1 MSDLKYQKF
10 PLQARRGVKG
20 WESLEAKSFSGRFC
34 LCTCVGESGKSAYL
48 RLYVD
53 YFRLGHLMTP
63 QIRQHLIKITRIICF
78 RQFIS
83 AFKDADVFKIKQYYI
98 DSKKNLNAKRMKG
111 RALDS
116 KYIHNHS
123 FWLSQED
130 HHRTQLGFYWVAKEK
145 KVEGQWEIIHMLS
158 FHGIWAHSYWMS

>member
-1 MSDLKYQKF
+1 
-10 PLQARRGVKG
+10 
-20 WESLEAKSFSGRFC
+20 
-34 LCTCVGESGKSAYL
+34 
-48 RLYVD
+48 
-53 YFRLGHLMTP
+53 MTP

-111 RALDS
+111 GLTMGRALDS

-130 HHRTQLGFYWVAKEK
+130 HHRTQLGFY
-145 KVEGQWEIIHMLS
+145 
-158 FHGIWAHSYWMS
+158 